1 MREHNGRKQI
11 TESVN
16 ILVLSTESN
25 IIIIIGCP
33 VPHLHTVVLFEREE
47 L

>member
-11 TESVN
+11 TESAN
-16 ILVLSTESN
+16 IQAPSTESN
-25 IIIIIGCP
+25 IGCA
-33 VPHLHTVVLFEREE
+33 VPHLRIVVLYERED